1 MMMKYKTRGLISVVE
16 LEDIIW
22 RPTVPSCDNSSCR
35 RHPSLSE
42 KSVNLG
48 LGMAVLDDL
57 IAQVFKTLFFF
68 YILYILVIEI
78 GLCCRNY
85 KSLSQSIGA
94 SGRAVI

>member
-1 MMMKYKTRGLISVVE
+1 MKYKTRGLISVVE

-42 KSVNLG
+42 TSVNLG

-57 IAQVFKTLFFF
+57 IVQKDHCLSIYNNYSFCFDKT
-68 YILYILVIEI
+68 IQGKVVV
-78 GLCCRNY
+78 
-85 KSLSQSIGA
+85 KWQK
-94 SGRAVI
+94 